1 MSSFDCHP
9 KRLLLKEFTV
19 PTNTGS
25 EVYVENKKSFCLSQF
40 WHYSDL
46 KSRHWL
52 ENWIL
57 ITFLG
62 PILQQPSVFERCFCF
77 KEMVCIFGLLPDS
90 LKETFY
96 FNVKLILMWI
106 TQSSMPIE
114 LHVRVSLATV
124 HTVNDGEGK
133 ECLSRSAT

>member
-1 MSSFDCHP
+1 M
-9 KRLLLKEFTV
+9 
-19 PTNTGS
+19 
-25 EVYVENKKSFCLSQF
+25 
-40 WHYSDL
+40 
-46 KSRHWL
+46 
-52 ENWIL
+52 

-62 PILQQPSVFERCFCF
+62 PILQQPSVLERCFCF

-124 HTVNDGEGK
+124 HTVKDGEGK
-133 ECLSRSAT
+133 ECLSRSATWYLCQPASLVKWSHELQSKCLKKRCLWWVLLHDWVSEKETSLQLQTSVCCYQ